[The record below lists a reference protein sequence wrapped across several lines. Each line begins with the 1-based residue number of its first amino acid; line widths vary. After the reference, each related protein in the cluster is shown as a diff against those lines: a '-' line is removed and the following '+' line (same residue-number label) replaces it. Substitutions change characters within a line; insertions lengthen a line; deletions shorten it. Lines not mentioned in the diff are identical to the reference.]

1 MSNAAHNHHLVN
13 SLLAGNGLPATGETP
28 DLVPPRA
35 IAAVNIVKEFD
46 TEHGRRRVLDGISFK
61 VHMGERIAI
70 LGRNGAGKSTLIQI
84 LSGLQRP
91 TSGHVDRGLRMS
103 WPLAFAGGFEGDLTG
118 YDNIRFISRVYN
130 APFREVFDYVDS
142 FAELGRLLYEPMR
155 FYSSGMKMRIGFA
168 LSLAINFDC
177 ILIDEVILVG
187 DRHFQE
193 KCVRELFEY
202 RKHCAMIIATHG
214 MDVVTQYC
222 SQALVM
228 KNGRGR
234 VFTDLDMAVKIYS
247 SL

>member
-1 MSNAAHNHHLVN
+1 MTAQISHDAP
-13 SLLAGNGLPATGETP
+13 GEPAIP
-28 DLVPPRA
+28 DA
-35 IAAVNIVKEFD
+35 AAVPDRSISVVNVVKEFD

-61 VHMGERIAI
+61 VSMGERIAI
-70 LGRNGAGKSTLIQI
+70 LGRNGAGKSTLIQV

-91 TSGHVDRGLRMS
+91 TSGHVHRGLRMS

-130 APFREVFDYVDS
+130 APFKEVYDYVDS
-142 FAELGRLLYEPMR
+142 FAELGKHLFEPMR
-155 FYSSGMKMRIGFA
+155 FYSNGMKMRLGFA

-193 KCVRELFEY
+193 KCARELFEH

-214 MDVVTQYC
+214 MDVVTTYC

-234 VFTDLDMAVKIYS
+234 VFTDLNLATQIYS

>member
-1 MSNAAHNHHLVN
+1 MSPSSATA
-13 SLLAGNGLPATGETP
+13 LAPQDGALPTFAGP
-28 DLVPPRA
+28 QPPLGPERV
-35 IAAVNIVKEFD
+35 IAALNIVKEFD
-46 TEHGRRRVLDGISFK
+46 TEHGRRRVLDNISFK
-61 VHMGERIAI
+61 VGMGERIAI

-91 TSGHVDRGLRMS
+91 TSGEVYRGLRMS

-130 APFREVFDYVDS
+130 APFQEVFDYVDD
-142 FAELGRLLYEPMR
+142 FAELGKLIFEPMR

-187 DRHFQE
+187 DRHFQG
-193 KCVRELFEY
+193 KCVRELFEQ
-202 RKHCAMIIATHG
+202 RRHCAMIIATHG
-214 MDVVTQYC
+214 MDVVTDYC

-234 VFTDLDMAVKIYS
+234 VFTDLHLATRIYS

>member
-1 MSNAAHNHHLVN
+1 VSTEVLSPSDDNRIVLPGDATR
-13 SLLAGNGLPATGETP
+13 SLAPER
-28 DLVPPRA
+28 V
-35 IAAVNIVKEFD
+35 IAAIDIVKEFE

-61 VHMGERIAI
+61 VGMGERIAI

-91 TSGHVDRGLRMS
+91 TAGHIHRGLRMS

-130 APFREVFDYVDS
+130 APFKDVFDYVDD
-142 FAELGRLLYEPMR
+142 FAELGKLIFEPMR
-155 FYSSGMKMRIGFA
+155 FYSSGMKMRVGFA

-187 DRHFQE
+187 DRHFQA
-193 KCVRELFEY
+193 KCVRELFDK
-202 RKHCAMIIATHG
+202 RRHCAMIIATHG
-214 MDVVTQYC
+214 MDVVTDYC
-222 SQALVM
+222 SSALVM

-234 VFTDLDMAVKIYS
+234 VFTDLHLATRIYS

>member
-1 MSNAAHNHHLVN
+1 MSMAAVRPAPAGA
-13 SLLAGNGLPATGETP
+13 LLSGGGVQGLAP
-28 DLVPPRA
+28 DRA

-46 TEHGRRRVLDGISFK
+46 TEHGRRRVLDGISFR
-61 VHMGERIAI
+61 VGMGERIAI

-84 LSGLQRP
+84 MSGLQLP
-91 TSGHVDRGLRMS
+91 TSGHIHRGLRMS

-130 APFREVFDYVDS
+130 APFKEVFDYVDS
-142 FAELGRLLYEPMR
+142 FAELGKLIFEPMR
-155 FYSSGMKMRIGFA
+155 FYSSGMKMRVGFA
-168 LSLAINFDC
+168 LSLAIDFDC

-187 DRHFQE
+187 DRHFQQ
-193 KCVRELFEY
+193 KCVRALFEEK
-202 RKHCAMIIATHG
+202 RHCAMIIATHG
-214 MDVVTQYC
+214 MDVVTSYC

-234 VFTDLDMAVKIYS
+234 VFTDLELATRIYG

>member
-1 MSNAAHNHHLVN
+1 MTATKLDILEPETGAAPMVAEGAIPN
-13 SLLAGNGLPATGETP
+13 LAP
-28 DLVPPRA
+28 DRT
-35 IAAVNIVKEFD
+35 IAAVEIVKEFD

-61 VHMGERIAI
+61 VGMGERIAI

-91 TSGHVDRGLRMS
+91 TSGRVDRGLRMS

-130 APFREVFDYVDS
+130 APFQEVFDYVDN
-142 FAELGRLLYEPMR
+142 FAELGKLIFEPMR
-155 FYSSGMKMRIGFA
+155 FYSSGMRMRIGFA

-187 DRHFQE
+187 DKHFQE
-193 KCVRELFEY
+193 KCLRELFEY

-222 SQALVM
+222 SKALVM

-234 VFTDLDMAVKIYS
+234 VFTDLQLATKIYS

>member
-1 MSNAAHNHHLVN
+1 M
-13 SLLAGNGLPATGETP
+13 
-28 DLVPPRA
+28 
-35 IAAVNIVKEFD
+35 
-46 TEHGRRRVLDGISFK
+46 LDGISFK
-61 VHMGERIAI
+61 VGMGERIAI

-91 TSGHVDRGLRMS
+91 TAGRVERGLRMS

-130 APFREVFDYVDS
+130 APFQEVFDYVDD
-142 FAELGRLLYEPMR
+142 FAELGKLIFEPMR

-187 DRHFQE
+187 DRHFQD

-214 MDVVTQYC
+214 MDVVTDYC
-222 SQALVM
+222 S
-228 KNGRGR
+228 RR
-234 VFTDLDMAVKIYS
+234 W
-247 SL
+247 

>member
-1 MSNAAHNHHLVN
+1 MSATAVSRATEGPLVEGVRPE
-13 SLLAGNGLPATGETP
+13 LAPE
-28 DLVPPRA
+28 RH
-35 IAAVNIVKEFD
+35 IAAVNIVKDFD
-46 TEHGRRRVLDGISFK
+46 TEHGRKRVLDGISFK
-61 VHMGERIAI
+61 VGMGERIAI

-91 TSGHVDRGLRMS
+91 TSGRIERGLRMS

-118 YDNIRFISRVYN
+118 YDNIRFISRLYN
-130 APFREVFDYVDS
+130 APFREVFEYVDS
-142 FAELGRLLYEPMR
+142 FAELGRNIFEPMR
-155 FYSSGMKMRIGFA
+155 YYSSGMKMRIGFA

-193 KCVRELFEY
+193 KCVRELFEH

-214 MDVVTQYC
+214 MDVVTDYC
-222 SQALVM
+222 SSALVM

-234 VFTDLDMAVKIYS
+234 VFDDLQLATRIYS

>member
-1 MSNAAHNHHLVN
+1 MSGTSAALMQ
-13 SLLAGNGLPATGETP
+13 SPAEALAVDAPANLGPERT
-28 DLVPPRA
+28 

-46 TEHGRRRVLDGISFK
+46 TEHGRRRVLDNISFK
-61 VHMGERIAI
+61 VRMGERIAI

-91 TSGHVDRGLRMS
+91 TSGHVYRGMRMS

-130 APFREVFDYVDS
+130 APFQDVFDYVDD
-142 FAELGRLLYEPMR
+142 FAELGKLIFEPMR

-187 DRHFQE
+187 DRHFQG
-193 KCVRELFEY
+193 KCVRELFEQ
-202 RKHCAMIIATHG
+202 RRHCAMIIATHG
-214 MDVVTQYC
+214 MDVVTEYC

-234 VFTDLDMAVKIYS
+234 VFTDLPLATRIYS

>member
-1 MSNAAHNHHLVN
+1 MSATAVSRVPEGALVEEAQAD
-13 SLLAGNGLPATGETP
+13 LAPE
-28 DLVPPRA
+28 RH
-35 IAAVNIVKEFD
+35 IAAVNVVKEFD
-46 TEHGRRRVLDGISFK
+46 TEHGRKRVLDGISFK
-61 VHMGERIAI
+61 VRMGERIAI

-91 TSGHVDRGLRMS
+91 TSGRIERGLRMS

-118 YDNIRFISRVYN
+118 YDNIRFISRIYN
-130 APFREVFDYVDS
+130 APFREVFEYVDS
-142 FAELGRLLYEPMR
+142 FAELGRNIFEPMR
-155 FYSSGMKMRIGFA
+155 HYSSGMKMRIGFA

-214 MDVVTQYC
+214 MDVVNDYC
-222 SQALVM
+222 SSALVM

-234 VFTDLDMAVKIYS
+234 VFDDLQLATRIYS

>member
-1 MSNAAHNHHLVN
+1 MTGAPSHDVARRPDGTLEPAGSGP
-13 SLLAGNGLPATGETP
+13 SLAPER
-28 DLVPPRA
+28 V
-35 IAAVNIVKEFD
+35 IAAVNIIKEFD

-61 VHMGERIAI
+61 VGMGERIAI

-91 TSGHVDRGLRMS
+91 TAGHVERGLRMS

-118 YDNIRFISRVYN
+118 YDNIRFISRIYN
-130 APFREVFDYVDS
+130 APFREVFDYVDD
-142 FAELGRLLYEPMR
+142 FAELGKQLFEPMR
-155 FYSSGMKMRIGFA
+155 FYSSGMKMRLGFA

-193 KCVRELFEY
+193 KCAKELFEY

-214 MDVVTQYC
+214 LDVVTQYC

-234 VFTDLDMAVKIYS
+234 VFTDLHLATKIYS